1 MRIRELFTARDM
13 TQGRPWKRIMEFA
26 VPMLIGNLA
35 QQLYNTVDSI
45 VVGEFVAGVLGG
57 ALGAY
62 LSTFFLKYRRDSL
75 FIMALMPVIATLNIY
90 LFLSGFYMRLIF

>member
-1 MRIRELFTARDM
+1 M
-13 TQGRPWKRIMEFA
+13 TIIKVLLVVYA
-26 VPMLIGNLA
+26 VAINLYAFML
-35 QQLYNTVDSI
+35 LYLQKKSSEEKNIKDGKI
-45 VVGEFVAGVLGG
+45 LLAGVLGG

-62 LSTFFLKYRRDSL
+62 LSTFFLRYRRDSL